1 MKIRIKVI
9 PNASKDEVVEGEP
22 LIVRTRSPPTKGK
35 ANRSVVKLLSKHFG
49 SDVKIVSGASSREKW
64 VEVIDL

>member
-1 MKIRIKVI
+1 MRIRIKVI

-22 LIVRTRSPPTKGK
+22 FIVRTRSPPTKGK

-49 SDVKIVSGASSREKW
+49 SDVRIVSGASSREKW